1 MAVPVRSDGVTVGS
15 LSVGTL
21 WPQTFSETEREM
33 LEILAEH
40 AGIALLDA
48 NSRESVRLALTDHLT
63 GLPNRRLFLD
73 RLTQGIEQSR
83 RDGHPLA
90 VLFIDL
96 DGFKAIND
104 GRGHAA
110 GDGVLK
116 EVARRIERT
125 IERAGSAARL
135 GGDEFVVM
143 LEQLRPGPR
152 RDIRRRHRPG
162 DQSAAA
168 LRPAP
173 VLRRRDDRRG
183 DGRRRACRRRG
194 AAPTGR
200 HRDVSRQAR
209 GTQQGRDL
217 RAIDGAGRHRPRRA
231 RGRAPARDPQ
241 PGDLRR
247 VPAGRRPAD
256 RHRDVG
262 RGARPMDQRDAGSDR
277 TDPLRRAR
285 RADEH
290 GRRARPGHDRVV
302 MPVDPR
308 RRRPGH
314 PAARQPVG
322 QPVATAPRPPRRRR
336 GLARRAPRRGLPRR
350 RA

>member
-1 MAVPVRSDGVTVGS
+1 MVENYADTSNPTQVLLDQGLQAAMAVPVRSDGVTVGS
-15 LSVGTL
+15 LSIGTQ
-21 WPQTFSETEREM
+21 WPQTFSDTEREM

-73 RLTQGIEQSR
+73 RLTQGIDKCR

-125 IERAGSAARL
+125 IERTGSAARL

-143 LEQLRPGPR
+143 LENCDLARAATSAD
-152 RDIRRRHRPG
+152 DIATG
-162 DQSAAA
+162 DQSATAF
-168 LRPAP
+168 RPAP
-173 VLRRRDDRRG
+173 FLRRRDDRRG
-183 DGRRRACRRRG
+183 DGRRPACRRRG
-194 AAPTGR
+194 AAPPGR
-200 HRDVSRQAR
+200 HRDVPRQAR

-217 RAIDGAGRHRPRRA
+217 RAVDGAGCHRPRRA
-231 RGRAPARDPQ
+231 RGRAPAGDPQ

-247 VPAGRRPAD
+247 VPAGGRSAD
-256 RHRDVG
+256 RHRDIG
-262 RGARPMDQRDAGSDR
+262 RSPRPMDQRDTG
-277 TDPLRRAR
+277 TD
-285 RADEH
+285 RAD
-290 GRRARPGHDRVV
+290 RASWSSPSR
-302 MPVDPR
+302 
-308 RRRPGH
+308 
-314 PAARQPVG
+314 
-322 QPVATAPRPPRRRR
+322 
-336 GLARRAPRRGLPRR
+336 
-350 RA
+350 